1 MKLAERL
8 QGIELILSDV
18 DGVLTDGSLT
28 FDNEGIETKT
38 FNVRDGMGIALWQKA
53 GFRFG
58 ILTARTSHIVQV
70 RAAELSID
78 IVRQGFKDKLPAAVE
93 IAQSLNLN
101 LDQLCYIGDD
111 LTDLPVLNA
120 VGLSVAV
127 ADAVEEVRKA
137 AHYTTRTTGG
147 KGAVRELIETILK
160 SKNRWEDIVSK
171 YQQRGA

>member
-18 DGVLTDGSLT
+18 DGVLTDGSLI

-38 FNVRDGMGIALWQKA
+38 FHVRDGMAIRLWQQA
-53 GFRFG
+53 GLRFG

-78 IVRQGFKDKLPAAVE
+78 IVRQGFRDKLPAAQE

-101 LDQLCYIGDD
+101 MDQICYIGDD

-127 ADAVEEVRKA
+127 ADAVEEVRKS
-137 AHYTTRTTGG
+137 AHFTTKINGG

-160 SKNRWEDIVSK
+160 AKNRWEDIVSRF
-171 YQQRGA
+171 QHRSA

>member
-1 MKLAERL
+1 MKLAERY

-18 DGVLTDGSLT
+18 DGVLTDGSLV

-38 FNVRDGMGIALWQKA
+38 FHVRDGMGIRLWQNA

-78 IVRQGFKDKLPAAVE
+78 IVRQGFKDKLPAAQK

-127 ADAVEEVRKA
+127 ADAVEEARKA
-137 AHYTTRTTGG
+137 AHVTTKTNGG

-160 SKNRWEDIVSK
+160 AKNRWEDIVSRFE
-171 YQQRGA
+171 QR

>member
-1 MKLAERL
+1 MKLSERM

-38 FNVRDGMGIALWQKA
+38 FNARDGMGIALWQRA

-78 IVRQGFKDKLPAAVE
+78 IVRQGYKEKLPAAIE

-120 VGLSVAV
+120 VGLSVGV
-127 ADAVEEVRKA
+127 ADAVEEVRKS
-137 AHYTTRTTGG
+137 AHYTTKTPGG
-147 KGAVRELIETILK
+147 RGAVRELIEMVLK
-160 SKNRWEDIVSK
+160 SKNRWEDIVSTF
-171 YQQRGA
+171 QQRGT